1 MTVTASSGEA
11 AREVTRPLLRA
22 GAAWRGVVY
31 HAIHLAAFGAVNTF
45 WRYLATGEWID
56 FRPAS
61 YYQDLTTPL
70 AEIFR
75 HPLDILT
82 YPWMILVSGL
92 LLGLVA
98 LVPILVAVLYRSQ
111 RSVLFVLIVAVLGH
125 APVLALAVAIGCA
138 LASRS
143 SLRREM
149 PFLASVL
156 GLLPAAAYF
165 ALSALAGVDA
175 AAVLPLQRWAL
186 YAPFLIAFV
195 TAVLAGAVVL
205 GLARLTGLRSGPICP
220 LVVLLLGAPVAT
232 FYLKIGADELEYAL
246 IVNRLQADGSIF
258 EDEALGPWSRRHRAE
273 GLNRQTIR
281 VRVRE
286 DLRVRRDLLVER
298 CRRFLAR
305 HGDSTRA
312 AALMWLRAQ
321 AMGLQP
327 DEVAL
332 AGGLIKYSASFHPS
346 ESAEAWESLRRN
358 CPIAPQAILADWR
371 LGELALRAVAA
382 GGEGDP
388 NELVRRADKHLRW
401 AREALREM
409 FPVAADLLTAPAPA
423 RIFAPPADV
432 PSREYFLGAK
442 EAVERLVWLMERN
455 NVLADAESAE
465 ALGAYLDLDPKQ
477 PDYYRRLTGLLSDTT
492 RKREATAMGDNL
504 KLAVALNTPNPYER
518 AVMLIEL
525 AKDERTDSA
534 IVGNFELGK
543 LGLKTAEA
551 RVVHLVE
558 GYRTPEDY
566 FKTVIAAPPNPYQQE
581 AARLLA
587 SLASRPKAGE

>member
-1 MTVTASSGEA
+1 MTDTANGGEA
-11 AREVTRPLLRA
+11 AGEGAQPLLRA
-22 GAAWRGVVY
+22 GAAWRSGLY
-31 HAIHLAAFGAVNTF
+31 YTIHLAAFAAVNAF
-45 WRYLATGEWID
+45 WRYLATGQWAS
-56 FRPAS
+56 FHPAA

-70 AEIFR
+70 GEIFR

-82 YPWMILVSGL
+82 HPWMIVVSGL

-111 RSVLFVLIVAVLGH
+111 RSVPFVLIVAVVGH

-156 GLLPAAAYF
+156 GLLPTAAYF

-195 TAVLAGAVVL
+195 SAVLAGAIVL
-205 GLARLTGLRSGPICP
+205 GLARLTGLRSGPVCP

-232 FYLKIGADELEYAL
+232 FYVKVGADELDYAL

-258 EDEALGPWSRRHRAE
+258 EDEALGPWVRRNRAD
-273 GLNRQTIR
+273 GLNPRTIR
-281 VRVRE
+281 VRVQE
-286 DLRVRRDLLVER
+286 DLHARRDALVQACE
-298 CRRFLAR
+298 RFLAR
-305 HGDSTRA
+305 YGDSPRE

-321 AMGLQP
+321 TMSLQL

-332 AGGLIKYSASFHPS
+332 AGGLIKYSPSFLRAD
-346 ESAEAWESLRRN
+346 SAEAWASLRRN
-358 CPIAPQAILADWR
+358 HPDAPQAVLADWH
-371 LGELALRAVAA
+371 LGELALRAVAHDR
-382 GGEGDP
+382 GGDP
-388 NELVRRADKHLRW
+388 NALVRKAEKHLRR
-401 AREALREM
+401 AREALAEM
-409 FPVAADLLTAPAPA
+409 FPAAADQVPAPAPA
-423 RIFAPPADV
+423 RMFSPPADV
-432 PSREYFLGAK
+432 PSRDYFRGAR

-455 NVLADAESAE
+455 HVLTDANSAE
-465 ALGAYLDLDPKQ
+465 ALGAYLELNPKQ

-504 KLAVALNTPNPYER
+504 KLAVALNTPNLYER
-518 AVMLIEL
+518 TEMLIQL
-525 AKDERTDSA
+525 AKDERTDAA
-534 IVGNFELGK
+534 ITANFELGLIALK
-543 LGLKTAEA
+543 PAEAPARPLMTDLKTAE
-551 RVVHLVE
+551 E
-558 GYRTPEDY
+558 Y
-566 FKTVIAAPPNPYQQE
+566 FRIIIAAPPNPYQQE

-587 SLASRPKAGE
+587 SLASRAKADE